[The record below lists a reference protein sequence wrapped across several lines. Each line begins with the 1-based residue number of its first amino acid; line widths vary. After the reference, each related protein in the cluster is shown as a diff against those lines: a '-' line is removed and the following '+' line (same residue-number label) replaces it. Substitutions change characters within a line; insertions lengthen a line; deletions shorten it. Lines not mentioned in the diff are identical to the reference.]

1 MSYPY
6 RPKRPAFRRPCH
18 GFQQLNKDGI
28 LLSEFQ
34 PGFLA
39 GIAAKILA
47 KIPIKIP
54 AKLAARIFAG
64 FFSPTDPARM
74 AAFRLWQC

>member
-1 MSYPY
+1 MSCPY

-47 KIPIKIP
+47 KIPVKFP
-54 AKLAARIFAG
+54 AKLAARIFTG
-64 FFSPTDPARM
+64 FFSLPILPEW